1 MAQQEEGLRRYLMGE
16 LFPQLK
22 GVRITH
28 RWGGNLGMARR
39 FQPHML
45 CDRRTGIALA
55 GGYGGEGV
63 GASNLAGR
71 TLADLILGH
80 DTPETEQPWVI
91 RDRTMRQALRRWEPE
106 PLRWLVYNSIVAS
119 FAHEDKVLA
128 NPRSAPWRRHLAQ
141 TLAAHM
147 ERLMR

>member
-1 MAQQEEGLRRYLMGE
+1 MAPLY
-16 LFPQLK
+16 FIK
-22 GVRITH
+22 
-28 RWGGNLGMARR
+28 
-39 FQPHML
+39 
-45 CDRRTGIALA
+45 C
-55 GGYGGEGV
+55 
-63 GASNLAGR
+63 ASNLAGR